1 MGFEHESCQAV
12 IIKIANK
19 VLWVLTTKPLLEAK
33 KCNTKAIFK
42 KDRTAALS
50 KKYLRLPQAEAPGL
64 GIFFLTETS
73 KVIALSEWLLLLNSS
88 HPIIVKCAQFK
99 VAMID

>member
-1 MGFEHESCQAV
+1 ML
-12 IIKIANK
+12 N
-19 VLWVLTTKPLLEAK
+19 TKPLLEAK

-42 KDRTAALS
+42 KDRTAARS
-50 KKYLRLPQAEAPGL
+50 KKYLRLPQAEAPELDIVPGL
-64 GIFFLTETS
+64 GIVFVTETS
-73 KVIALSEWLLLLNSS
+73 KVIILSEWLLLLNSS